1 MEYTLIRSKRKTI
14 SIVIDRNAAVV
25 VKAPERVSLQY
36 IESYVNSKKDWI
48 EKNVNKMSLLAE
60 QRQPKKYDGGEVF
73 MVFGREYTMCISTI
87 DVKIRIVGDTIYF
100 PSKFLSDPKEKMV
113 KWYISIAKK
122 YIVPRTQEIAAQLN
136 LSPQK
141 IKITRA
147 DRRWGSCSSKKNINF
162 SYKLAMAGEMA
173 IDYVI
178 IHELCHLNHMNHS
191 QNFWA
196 AVESVMP
203 DYKKYKKYLKANEHK
218 FVL

>member
-14 SIVIDRNAAVV
+14 SIIIDREANII

-36 IESYVNSKKDWI
+36 IESYVNSKSDWI
-48 EKNVNKMSLLAE
+48 EKNVRKMSLLAE
-60 QRQPKKYDGGEVF
+60 QRQPKKYDGGEIF
-73 MVFGREYTMCISTI
+73 MVFGREYSMCISTI
-87 DVKIRIVGDTIYF
+87 DTKIRIVDDKLYF
-100 PSKFLSDPKEKMV
+100 PSRFLNDPKEKMI

-122 YIVPRTQEIAAQLN
+122 YIIPRTQEIAAQLN
-136 LSPQK
+136 LHPEK

-162 SYKLAMAGEMA
+162 SYKLAMAGELS

-191 QNFWA
+191 PNFWA
-196 AVESVMP
+196 TVESVMP
-203 DYKKYKKYLKANEHK
+203 DYKKYKKYLKINEHK